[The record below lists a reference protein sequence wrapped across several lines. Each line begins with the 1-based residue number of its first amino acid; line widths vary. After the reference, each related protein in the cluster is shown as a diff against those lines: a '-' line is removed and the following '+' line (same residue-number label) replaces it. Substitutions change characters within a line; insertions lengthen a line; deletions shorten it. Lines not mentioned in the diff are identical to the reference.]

1 MFAVDTNGVL
11 RDLKAVGRLSLFKLL
26 ALLVDK
32 HAAILK
38 RDMGGNEFAKG
49 VISMAELEKDP
60 SCLRIL
66 FGLYE
71 ELGKNWVLNNDTYLL
86 IWESYVRYFPITL
99 AKAATDPTVPKP
111 DELRALLV
119 SCFISNDIYA
129 AEAIPRLIDMLDTNQ
144 DLSANTKVR
153 AAKHKDFL
161 KLISSRKTCL
171 IPWSRA
177 YLATDFQLSFNGHQR
192 YGSQLSL
199 RFGMV
204 KTKTS
209 SAVL

>member
-1 MFAVDTNGVL
+1 VLVVIEIVEYTLLLFFCLRKSSHTDFNKSQSEVAKAVFAVDTNGVL

-26 ALLVDK
+26 ALLVEK

-38 RDMGGNEFAKG
+38 RDMGGSEFAKG
-49 VISMAELEKDP
+49 VVSMAELEKDP

-71 ELGKNWVLNNDTYLL
+71 ELGKNWVLDNETYLL

-129 AEAIPRLIDMLDTNQ
+129 PEAFPRLIDMLDTNQ
-144 DLSANTKVR
+144 DLSANTKVQE
-153 AAKHKDFL
+153 L
-161 KLISSRKTCL
+161 YQLRKN
-171 IPWSRA
+171 IES
-177 YLATDFQLSFNGHQR
+177 
-192 YGSQLSL
+192 
-199 RFGMV
+199 
-204 KTKTS
+204 
-209 SAVL
+209 